1 MTGNRPASP
10 GRLKTLLRLL
20 RYLSRDRARIAAVT
34 FLFLIGI
41 SGFILISVLFGRA
54 VDILSAA
61 GSTDELYR
69 ISFAT
74 VAMAVLS
81 LVTLLFA
88 FRGLAVI
95 AQRALA
101 ELRKDLF
108 EHMQTL
114 SLNFFDRQPIGELM
128 SRVTNDIDTIIAL
141 FQNPLG
147 ILVMGSMMLVVTVLT
162 MLALNPFLTLVALVV
177 IPLLMGFV
185 YILAR
190 VAAPAFELLQTRLSD
205 LNGLMEETLTGQRT
219 VIAYRQQDQESARLD
234 TTSEQ
239 ARDIGA
245 RAQLLSLIINPL
257 TTMSTYLDIGIVAL
271 VGSAM
276 VVRGTLNVGDLASFL
291 SLTLLFIF
299 PLYAIFANY
308 NFILAAIIGAGRI
321 FAILDEK
328 PDITDRPGAQLIRPV
343 EGNVVFDHVDFS
355 YVKGRKILRD
365 NTFEAMPGQMIGLC
379 GPTGA
384 GKSTIINILTR
395 YYDIDSGTITIDGQD
410 IYSVTQDSLR
420 QQIGVVLQEPFLF
433 SDTVMNNLKYARDG
447 ATDEECIRA
456 AQEANCD
463 DFIRRLPDGYN
474 TLLVD
479 GGSNLSQGQRQLLT
493 IARLMVANPR
503 MIILDEATSNV
514 DTRTERAIQE
524 ALRKLQAGRTSFV
537 IAHRLSTIRNAHR
550 ILVINRGE
558 IVEQGSHDELMA
570 RRGFYYDLFMSQFK
584 GRIADI
590 LPETSPS
597 SGGRSIL

>member
-1 MTGNRPASP
+1 MTGSSPASP

-20 RYLSRDRARIAAVT
+20 RYLSRDKARMAAVT

-54 VDILSAA
+54 VDVISTE
-61 GSTDELYR
+61 GSIDELSR

-74 VAMAVLS
+74 LALAVVS

-147 ILVMGSMMLVVTVLT
+147 ILVMGTMMLVVTILT

-219 VIAYRQQDQESARLD
+219 VIAYRQQEQESARLD
-234 TTSEQ
+234 ATSEQ

-276 VVRGTLNVGDLASFL
+276 VIRGTLNVGDLASFL

-321 FAILDEK
+321 FTILDEK
-328 PDITDRPGAQLIRPV
+328 PDIFDRPGAIPLKPV
-343 EGNVVFDHVDFS
+343 EGHVVFDHVDFS

-365 NTFEAMPGQMIGLC
+365 NTFEALPGQMIGLC

-433 SDTVMNNLKYARDG
+433 TDTVMNNLRYARDG

-570 RRGFYYDLFMSQFK
+570 KRGFYYDLFMSQFK
-584 GRIADI
+584 GRIAEI
-590 LPETSPS
+590 LPEEQRPETET
-597 SGGRSIL
+597 